1 MTAAVTAAVLMVVV
15 STATR
20 ALHTETGCERSTGT
34 MRDAG
39 TAKMLS
45 SGERTRPHCSR
56 RASTNLKLYS
66 LRTREP
72 TAHVSSRVMS
82 ARRARVKAGST
93 NLLLMISNPF
103 DW

>member
-1 MTAAVTAAVLMVVV
+1 MPSL
-15 STATR
+15 R
-20 ALHTETGCERSTGT
+20 HRC
-34 MRDAG
+34 
-39 TAKMLS
+39 
-45 SGERTRPHCSR
+45 R
-56 RASTNLKLYS
+56 RKLYS
-66 LRTREP
+66 LRKREP